1 MKHRSLIKVRVRIYF
16 IPQTQNC
23 FYIKIFPLI
32 QIFHSNELYWTKHW
46 FFFLIRIHPLC
57 QRANI
62 TTIQSIFLLQLCCLV
77 PMYHIELGAYESRN
91 LMRCCSRG
99 LLVFGLSVAGG
110 WLIGRILRQGYL
122 LEIPGNVQSFVEQ
135 SQMQKQLIIIKN
147 DNVILTKTSA
157 ETAASAVINK
167 QWSTD

>member
-110 WLIGRILRQGYL
+110 VTHWTHSKTRLLTGNSRKRPKLRR
-122 LEIPGNVQSFVEQ
+122 
-135 SQMQKQLIIIKN
+135 
-147 DNVILTKTSA
+147 TKSNAKT
-157 ETAASAVINK
+157 TNNHK
-167 QWSTD
+167 KW